1 MMPPRVRAR
10 KPIFVAVAIVTAC
23 HATEPLEPLTIEDA
37 ASVFFVGERDEA
49 PAFTYAFT
57 VAPDGAVELPP
68 LASRPGDRWWAV
80 ANACDLETLGVDDG
94 GTVLDPEPA
103 FDANPFP
110 EPIAVRS
117 MSPSAEGTWSD
128 AAMSSAVDEAL
139 RRFPLD
145 PEYLCASVEPQ
156 LDIAVREVRF
166 DTPDLYL
173 PTFVTELDDG
183 RIFTTLLQA
192 DDFFSFAPTSTTGYS
207 AYTFELGNSDDPVQ
221 IDVGPNIVL
230 GGYQAPD
237 GEVWLVTT
245 QDLLRGHPDT
255 GFTVAASLAMATPY
269 RRVWVSGMGSADATV
284 LAISTS
290 AWDGLST
297 PFMRRVLRYEAG
309 NVVQVDADD
318 RDEPMPQTT
327 FLDNG
332 DLFVINLKTE
342 PQVATIYGTGAP
354 RTIPVPDEGRF
365 FELLDDPNAGLLLR
379 HSDNKIFR
387 FDGAGFEL
395 FLEDVSVL
403 GTRFDTPTGTILAGN
418 AVSRVSGKPSFGQ
431 VTVVQHLERTGVC
444 SYPMAA
450 ASISA
455 VNILPLAAPGTVL
468 ATELSAT
475 PGQLRATTITLDALA
490 DPCLLR

>member
-1 MMPPRVRAR
+1 MMPARVRAQ
-10 KPIFVAVAIVTAC
+10 KPIFVVVAVVTAC
-23 HATEPLEPLTIEDA
+23 HATEPLESLTVAGA
-37 ASVFFVGERDEA
+37 ASVFFVGERDEV
-49 PAFTYAFT
+49 PAFTYAFS
-57 VAPDGAVELPP
+57 VAPDGAVALPP
-68 LASRPGDRWWAV
+68 LASRPQDRWWAV
-80 ANACDLETLGVDDG
+80 ANVCDLETLGVDDG
-94 GTVLDPEPA
+94 GTVLEPEPTFA
-103 FDANPFP
+103 ANPFP
-110 EPIAVRS
+110 EPVAVRS
-117 MSPSAEGTWSD
+117 MSPSAEGSWAD
-128 AAMSSAVDEAL
+128 AEMSPAVDEAL

-145 PEYLCASVEPQ
+145 PEYLCVSVEPQ

-166 DTPDLYL
+166 DTPELFL

-183 RIFTTLLQA
+183 RIFATLLQA

-207 AYTFELGNSDDPVQ
+207 AYTFELGNNDDPVQ
-221 IDVGPNIVL
+221 IDVGPDIVL
-230 GGYQAPD
+230 GGYEAPD
-237 GEVWLVTT
+237 GEIWLVTT

-255 GFTVAASLAMATPY
+255 GFRVAASLALATPY
-269 RRVWVSGMGSADATV
+269 RRVWVTGMGSGDSTV

-290 AWDGLST
+290 AWDGLTT

-309 NVVQVDADD
+309 DVVQIDSDD

-332 DLFVINLKTE
+332 DLFVINLKTV

-365 FELLDDPNAGLLLR
+365 FELLDDPTAGLLLR

-387 FDGAGFEL
+387 FDGTGFEV
-395 FLEDVSVL
+395 FLEDVTVL

-418 AVSRVSGKPSFGQ
+418 AVSRVSGKPAFGQ
-431 VTVVQHLERTGVC
+431 VTVIQHLERTGVC

-455 VNILPLAAPGTVL
+455 VDILPLAAPGVVL